1 MIKKVY
7 ISTNKN
13 IGMKCKLWALNN
25 LPAGFKIVEFEDE
38 CDIFL
43 SVQYDKILSKD
54 FLKNRRCYNFHPNI
68 LPQYG
73 GVGTLSF
80 SILNG
85 EKNGGVTLH
94 KIDSGVDTGDIIK
107 IHKIK
112 IKKNETAYSLYLK
125 TIELM
130 EKMFKNMFLKLLEN
144 DLNSKAQN
152 IKKRKVYNY
161 KQLDNLFNIT
171 DFMRATYYPNKP
183 TPFFYNKNGEKINLY
198 YGDI

>member
-25 LPAGFKIVEFEDE
+25 LPTGFKIVEFEDE

-80 SILNG
+80 SILNR

-130 EKMFKNMFLKLLEN
+130 EKMFRNMFLKLLEN